1 MDISH
6 IIWDWNGTLLD
17 DTQACVNSI
26 NVLLEKRGV
35 PCIDVPRYREVFGF
49 PVVDFYRRIQFPL
62 DSENWDIVARE
73 FHDVFLAD
81 TTFQLQTG
89 TLNALEHIRALGLEQ
104 SVLSASE
111 QSILDQMLAKFGIRG
126 YFSHVC
132 GVDNLYG
139 ASKIAMGQKL
149 VERFQHPKT
158 SIVMVG
164 DTLHDVEVADALG
177 ISCVL
182 IAQGHQSRKRL
193 DQSGVPVFNDLD
205 AFITQSLHA

>member
-1 MDISH
+1 MNISH

-26 NVLLEKRGV
+26 NVLLGKRGV
-35 PCIDVPRYREVFGF
+35 PSIDIPRYRDVFGF
-49 PVVDFYRRIQFPL
+49 PVRDFYRRIQFPL
-62 DSENWDIVARE
+62 ESENWDLVARE
-73 FHDVFLAD
+73 FHDIFLAD

-89 TLNALEHIRALGLEQ
+89 TLHALERIKALGLEQ

-111 QSILDQMLAKFGIRG
+111 QSILDQMLLKFGIRE
-126 YFSHVC
+126 YFRHVC

-139 ASKIAMGQKL
+139 ASKIAVGQKL
-149 VERFQHPKT
+149 VEHFQHPKT

-164 DTLHDVEVADALG
+164 DTLHDVEVAQALG

-182 IAQGHQSRKRL
+182 IAQGHQSRERL
-193 DQSGVPVFNDLD
+193 DQAGVPVFEDLES
-205 AFITQSLHA
+205 FSRSL

>member
-1 MDISH
+1 MNFSH

-26 NVLLEKRGV
+26 NVLLGKRGV
-35 PCIDVPRYREVFGF
+35 PLIDVPQYRDVFGF

-62 DSENWDIVARE
+62 ESENWDLVARE

-81 TTFQLQTG
+81 TTIQLQTG
-89 TLNALEHIRALGLEQ
+89 TLHSLDHIRALGIEQ

-111 QSILDQMLAKFGIRG
+111 QTILDQMLMKYRIRD

-139 ASKIAMGQKL
+139 ASKIAMGQNL
-149 VERFQHPKT
+149 VDRFQHPKA

-164 DTLHDVEVADALG
+164 DTLHDVEVAEALG

-182 IAQGHQSRKRL
+182 IAQGHQSRERL
-193 DQSGVPVFNDLD
+193 NQAGVPVFEDLD
-205 AFITQSLHA
+205 SFSHSL

>member
-1 MDISH
+1 MNISH

-26 NVLLEKRGV
+26 NVLLGKRGV
-35 PCIDVPRYREVFGF
+35 PFIDVPYYREVFGF
-49 PVVDFYRRIQFPL
+49 PVVDFYRRIKFPL
-62 DSENWDIVARE
+62 ESENWDLVARE
-73 FHDVFLAD
+73 FHDVFLSD
-81 TTFQLQTG
+81 TTFQLQAG
-89 TLNALEHIRALGLEQ
+89 TLHALERIKTLGLEQ

-111 QSILDQMLAKFGIRG
+111 QSILDQMLEKFGIRE
-126 YFSHVC
+126 YFNHVC

-149 VERFQHPKT
+149 IERFHHPRST
-158 SIVMVG
+158 VVMVG
-164 DTLHDVEVADALG
+164 DTLHDVEVAQALG

-193 DQSGVPVFNDLD
+193 EKAGVPVFEDL
-205 AFITQSLHA
+205 ASFSRSL